1 MKKRQTTLP
10 AYDKK
15 QIRRN
20 LRKKNSN
27 VFIASKEGNKRT
39 PRKELTKL
47 SDALLKDLTEL
58 NKNLRMNGKEEFII
72 TSAIGNAEWELEP
85 SFMLTNVSENVMP
98 RIFALAKKYKQDSI
112 AVSNKNE
119 TGASF
124 VTPEGEVTDK
134 YKKMVFDANALY
146 STDFPTGQR
155 LTFKKQG
162 PRVLDQV
169 FSYQG
174 MQNQWNSDNPEEE
187 YVRNIPSWYEL
198 DKWLIRVDSN
208 NKVIATIG
216 WKEYD
221 TYLVLGGLRSIQKKK
236 IPSGNADALYDA
248 RDAKLPNKPK
258 VMGFRPKG
266 NIATWID
273 RYRGKGFTVQKDV
286 DENNKVINLVP
297 ENIQE
302 EFESRY
308 KGNWAVKKWFDM
320 LRKTNPD
327 AVLKARSKS
336 DMIWIRFGNSL
347 LQDEIPFKPP
357 EKYVKYS
364 NLGRDNKRAIKF
376 YLETGLAKPKR
387 RNKFYSNIQEEMLR
401 GSNVRYDVEDQSRGD
416 K

>member
-1 MKKRQTTLP
+1 M
-10 AYDKK
+10 
-15 QIRRN
+15 
-20 LRKKNSN
+20 
-27 VFIASKEGNKRT
+27 
-39 PRKELTKL
+39 
-47 SDALLKDLTEL
+47 
-58 NKNLRMNGKEEFII
+58 
-72 TSAIGNAEWELEP
+72 
-85 SFMLTNVSENVMP
+85 
-98 RIFALAKKYKQDSI
+98 
-112 AVSNKNE
+112 
-119 TGASF
+119 
-124 VTPEGEVTDK
+124 
-134 YKKMVFDANALY
+134 
-146 STDFPTGQR
+146 
-155 LTFKKQG
+155 KKQG

-221 TYLVLGGLRSIQKKK
+221 TYLVLGGLKSVQKKK
-236 IPSGNADALYDA
+236 IPSGNADDLYAA

-258 VMGFRPKG
+258 VMGFKPKG
-266 NIATWID
+266 NIETWID

-297 ENIQE
+297 KKVQE

-308 KGNWAVKKWFDM
+308 EGNWAVKKWFGM
-320 LRKTNPD
+320 LRNSD
-327 AVLKARSKS
+327 SVLKSRSKS
-336 DMIWIRFGNSL
+336 DMVWIKFGTTIM
-347 LQDEIPFKPP
+347 QDEIPFKNPQLF
-357 EKYVKYS
+357 VKFS
-364 NLGRDNKRAIKF
+364 NLGRDNKRAIRF